1 MKMANTTLFQSI
13 KNCFTKTDTY
23 NEAGGIA
30 YTLTPKQ
37 QLAQLAATGCLNN
50 TYYAD
55 AQSQFDQVLKL
66 AESLDAE
73 FIAKTAVYARQ
84 KGLMKDMPAL
94 LLAVLAQKD
103 VNMLA
108 RVFDQVVDN
117 GKMLRNFA
125 QIIRSGAVGR
135 KSFGNRPKKLMQ
147 TWLLTATE
155 KQLLNAAVGNSPS
168 LADVVK
174 MVHPKPR
181 EAWRAAWFAWLIG
194 KPYDREALPPITRAF
209 EDYKQSREG
218 TLPDVPF
225 QMLTALDLNSGDWAQ
240 IARNGSWQQV
250 RQNLNTF
257 LRHEVFAKSKNIK
270 MVAEKLRDETAI
282 ARARVLPY
290 QLLTAY
296 QATSNQMPSEIREA
310 LQDAMET
317 AVQNVP
323 AIQGKVVVCPDVSGS
338 MHSSVTGYRGSA
350 TSKTRCIDIA
360 ALVSAAMLRT
370 NPQARVIPFEQIT
383 VNVQLNP
390 RDSIMTNA
398 EKLANI
404 GGGGTACSAPL
415 AMLNRE
421 KADVDLVIIVSDN
434 ESWADDSQ
442 GWGATTSLM
451 KEWDILKRRCPEAK
465 LVCLDIQP
473 YTKAQARNRQDILNI
488 GGFSDQVFSL
498 IGSFAKRGMGTDF
511 WVEEIEKT
519 PLAAVN

>member
-13 KNCFTKTDTY
+13 KNRLIKTDTY

-55 AQSQFDQVLKL
+55 AQSQLDQVLKL

-84 KGLMKDMPAL
+84 KGFMKDMPAL

-125 QIIRSGAVGR
+125 QIIHSGAVGR

-155 KQLLNAAVGNSPS
+155 KQLLNAAIGNSPS

-209 EDYKQSREG
+209 EDYKQSHQG
-218 TLPDVPF
+218 ALPNVPF

-240 IARNGSWQQV
+240 IACNGSWQQV

-338 MHSSVTGYRGSA
+338 MHSSVTGHRGSA

-370 NPQARVIPFEQIT
+370 NPKARVIPFERIT

-398 EKLANI
+398 QKLANI

-421 KADVDLVIIVSDN
+421 KADVDLVVIVSDN
-434 ESWADDSQ
+434 ESWADDNQ

-473 YTKAQARNRQDILNI
+473 YVQAQARNRHDILNI

-498 IGSFAKRGMGTDF
+498 IGSFAERGMGTDF

>member
-13 KNCFTKTDTY
+13 KNRFTKTDTY

-55 AQSQFDQVLKL
+55 AQSQLDQVLKL

-84 KGLMKDMPAL
+84 KGFMKDMPAL

-155 KQLLNAAVGNSPS
+155 KQLLNAAIGNAPS

-218 TLPDVPF
+218 ELPNVPF
-225 QMLTALDLNSGDWAQ
+225 QMLTALDLNSGDWAE

-296 QATSNQMPSEIREA
+296 QATSNQMPFEIREA

-338 MHSSVTGYRGSA
+338 MHSSVTGHRGSA

-421 KADVDLVIIVSDN
+421 KADVDLVVIVSDN
-434 ESWADDSQ
+434 ESWADDNQ

-473 YTKAQARNRQDILNI
+473 YTKAQARNRHDILNI
-488 GGFSDQVFSL
+488 GGFSDQVFTL
-498 IGSFAKRGMGTDF
+498 IGSFAKQGMGADF

>member
-13 KNCFTKTDTY
+13 KNRFTKTDTH

-30 YTLTPKQ
+30 YTQTPKQ

-55 AQSQFDQVLKL
+55 AQSQLDQVLKL
-66 AESLDAE
+66 TESLDAE

-84 KGLMKDMPAL
+84 KGFMKDMPAL

-209 EDYKQSREG
+209 EDYKQSRQG
-218 TLPDVPF
+218 VLPNVPF

-270 MVAEKLRDETAI
+270 MVAEKLCDETAI

-323 AIQGKVVVCPDVSGS
+323 AIRGKVVVCPDVSGS
-338 MHSSVTGYRGSA
+338 MHSPATGYRGSA
-350 TSKTRCIDIA
+350 TSRTRCIDIA

-370 NPQARVIPFEQIT
+370 NPKARVIPFERIT

-390 RDSIMTNA
+390 RDSVMTNA
-398 EKLANI
+398 QKLANI

-421 KADVDLVIIVSDN
+421 KADVDLVVIVSDN

-473 YTKAQARNRQDILNI
+473 YTKAQARNRHDILNI

-498 IGSFAKRGMGTDF
+498 IGSFAERGMGTDF

>member
-1 MKMANTTLFQSI
+1 MANTTLFQSV
-13 KNCFTKTDTY
+13 KTRLTAADTR

-37 QLAQLAATGCLNN
+37 QLAQLAATGCLNS
-50 TYYAD
+50 TYYTD
-55 AQSQFDQVLKL
+55 AQDQLEQVLEL
-66 AESLDAE
+66 AENLDAE

-84 KGLMKDMPAL
+84 KGFMKDMPAL

-108 RVFDQVVDN
+108 RVFDQVADN

-209 EDYKQSREG
+209 ENYKQSREG
-218 TLPDVPF
+218 ELPNVPF
-225 QMLTALDLNSGDWAQ
+225 QMLTALDLNSGDWAE

-296 QATSNQMPSEIREA
+296 QATSNQMPFEIREA
-310 LQDAMET
+310 LQEAMET

-338 MHSSVTGYRGSA
+338 MHSSVTGHRGSA

-383 VNVQLNP
+383 VNVKLNP

-421 KADVDLVIIVSDN
+421 KADVDLVVIVSDN
-434 ESWADDSQ
+434 ESWADLGQ
-442 GWGATTSLM
+442 WGGKTGLM
-451 KEWDILKRRCPEAK
+451 KEWDILKQRCPEAK

-473 YTKAQARNRQDILNI
+473 YTTVQMQNRCDILII
-488 GGFSDQVFSL
+488 GGFSDQVFTL
-498 IGSFAKRGMGTDF
+498 IGSFAEQGMGADF

-519 PLAAVN
+519 ELAAVN

>member
-13 KNCFTKTDTY
+13 KNRFTKTDTH

-37 QLAQLAATGCLNN
+37 QLTQLAATGCLNN

-55 AQSQFDQVLKL
+55 AQSQLDQVLKL

-84 KGLMKDMPAL
+84 KGFMKDMPAL

-155 KQLLNAAVGNSPS
+155 KQLLNAAIGNSPS

-218 TLPDVPF
+218 ELPNVPF

-240 IARNGSWQQV
+240 IACNGSWQQV

-296 QATSNQMPSEIREA
+296 QVTSDQMPFEIREA

-421 KADVDLVIIVSDN
+421 KADVDLVVIVSDN
-434 ESWADDSQ
+434 ESWADDNQ
-442 GWGATTSLM
+442 GWGSTTSLM

-473 YTKAQARNRQDILNI
+473 YTKAQARNRHDILNI

-498 IGSFAKRGMGTDF
+498 IGSFAERGMGTDF

>member
-13 KNCFTKTDTY
+13 KNRFTKTDTH

-37 QLAQLAATGCLNN
+37 QLAQLAATGCLNS
-50 TYYAD
+50 TYYTD
-55 AQSQFDQVLKL
+55 AQDQLEQVLEL
-66 AESLDAE
+66 AENLDAE

-84 KGLMKDMPAL
+84 KGFMKDMPAL

-108 RVFDQVVDN
+108 RVFDQVADN

-155 KQLLNAAVGNSPS
+155 KQLLNAAIGNAPS

-209 EDYKQSREG
+209 EDYKQSRQG
-218 TLPDVPF
+218 ALPDVPF
-225 QMLTALDLNSGDWAQ
+225 QMLTALELNSGDWAQ

-250 RQNLNTF
+250 RQNLNTL
-257 LRHEVFAKSKNIK
+257 LRHDVFAKSKNIK
-270 MVAEKLRDETAI
+270 MVAEKLRDQTAI
-282 ARARVLPY
+282 RRARVLPY

-296 QATSNQMPSEIREA
+296 QATSEQMPFEIREA

-323 AIQGKVVVCPDVSGS
+323 AIRGKVVVCPDVSGS
-338 MHSSVTGYRGSA
+338 MHSPATGHRGSA

-383 VNVQLNP
+383 VNVPLNP

-398 EKLANI
+398 QKLANI

-421 KADVDLVIIVSDN
+421 KADVDLVVIVSDN
-434 ESWADDSQ
+434 ESWADRGQ
-442 GWGATTSLM
+442 WGGKTGLM
-451 KEWDILKRRCPEAK
+451 KEWDILKQRCPEAK

-473 YTKAQARNRQDILNI
+473 YTTAQAQSRRDILNI
-488 GGFSDQVFSL
+488 GGFSDQVFTL
-498 IGSFAKRGMGTDF
+498 IGSFAEQGMGADF

-519 PLAAVN
+519 ALAAVN

>member
-13 KNCFTKTDTY
+13 KNRLIKTDTY

-55 AQSQFDQVLKL
+55 AQSQLDQVLKL

-84 KGLMKDMPAL
+84 KGFMKDMPAL

-155 KQLLNAAVGNSPS
+155 KQLLNAAIGNSPS

-209 EDYKQSREG
+209 EDYKQSHQG
-218 TLPDVPF
+218 ALPNVPF

-240 IARNGSWQQV
+240 IACNGSWQQV

-338 MHSSVTGYRGSA
+338 MHSSVTGHRGSA

-370 NPQARVIPFEQIT
+370 NPQARVIPFERIT

-398 EKLANI
+398 QKLANI

-434 ESWADDSQ
+434 ESWADREQ
-442 GWGATTSLM
+442 WGGKTGLM
-451 KEWDILKRRCPEAK
+451 KEWDILKQRCPEAK

-473 YTKAQARNRQDILNI
+473 YTTAQAQNRHDILNI

-498 IGSFAKRGMGTDF
+498 IGSFAERGMGTDF

>member
-1 MKMANTTLFQSI
+1 MANTTLFQSI
-13 KNCFTKTDTY
+13 KTRSTAANTR

-37 QLAQLAATGCLNN
+37 QLAQLAATGCLNS

-55 AQSQFDQVLKL
+55 VHDQLEQVLEL
-66 AESLDAE
+66 AKNLNAE

-84 KGLMKDMPAL
+84 KGFMKDMPAL
-94 LLAVLAQKD
+94 LLAALAQKD

-108 RVFDQVVDN
+108 RVFDQVADN

-155 KQLLNAAVGNSPS
+155 KQLLNAAIGNAPS

-209 EDYKQSREG
+209 EDYKQSRQG
-218 TLPDVPF
+218 ALPDVPF
-225 QMLTALDLNSGDWAQ
+225 QMLTALELNSGDWAQ

-257 LRHEVFAKSKNIK
+257 LRHDVFAKSKNIK
-270 MVAEKLRDETAI
+270 MVAEKLRDQTAI
-282 ARARVLPY
+282 RRARVLPY

-296 QATSNQMPSEIREA
+296 QATFEQMPSEIREA

-323 AIQGKVVVCPDVSGS
+323 AIRGKVVVCPDVSGS
-338 MHSSVTGYRGSA
+338 MHSPATGYRGSA

-370 NPQARVIPFEQIT
+370 NTQARVIPFEQIT

-415 AMLNRE
+415 IMLNRE

-434 ESWADDSQ
+434 ESWADREQ
-442 GWGATTSLM
+442 RWGGKTSLM
-451 KEWDILKRRCPEAK
+451 KEWDILKQRCPEAK

-473 YTKAQARNRQDILNI
+473 YTTAQAQNRRDILNI
-488 GGFSDQVFSL
+488 GGFSDQVFTL
-498 IGSFAKRGMGTDF
+498 IGSFAEQGMGADF

-519 PLAAVN
+519 ELAAVN

>member
-13 KNCFTKTDTY
+13 KNRFTKTDTY

-50 TYYAD
+50 TFYAD
-55 AQSQFDQVLKL
+55 AQSQLDQVLKL

-84 KGLMKDMPAL
+84 KGFMKDMPAL

-181 EAWRAAWFAWLIG
+181 EAWRATWFAWLIG

-218 TLPDVPF
+218 ELPNVPF
-225 QMLTALDLNSGDWAQ
+225 QMLTALDLNSCDWAE

-282 ARARVLPY
+282 ARAHVLPY

-296 QATSNQMPSEIREA
+296 QATSNQMPFEIREA

-338 MHSSVTGYRGSA
+338 MHSSVTGHRGSA

-383 VNVQLNP
+383 VNVKLNP

-421 KADVDLVIIVSDN
+421 KADVDLVVIVSDN
-434 ESWADDSQ
+434 ESWADESQ

-473 YTKAQARNRQDILNI
+473 YTRAQARNRHDILNI
-488 GGFSDQVFSL
+488 GGFSDQVFTL
-498 IGSFAKRGMGTDF
+498 IGSFAKQGMGADF

-519 PLAAVN
+519 ELAAVN